1 MAKGESTLFKVW
13 CLAVICYYVSH
24 IPITLCLDLQ
34 GLLKAYYPSALK
46 ELLSWY
52 VKNFN
57 DPLMGGQPVW
67 FKSFIFWECFQVPYF
82 AVAANAMINRDNSI
96 RIPSIIYGAHV
107 STTVSAILSELY
119 FSTAVT
125 DEQRTILLGLYLP
138 YFIFPFSIL
147 VYFAAYSEPFGP
159 AMKKK
164 SR

>member
-1 MAKGESTLFKVW
+1 MAKAESVLFKAW
-13 CLAVICYYVSH
+13 CIAVICYYISH

-34 GLLKAYYPSALK
+34 GLLQPYYPAVLQ

-82 AVAANAMINRDNSI
+82 AVAANAMIRRDNSI

-107 STTVSAILSELY
+107 STTVSAILTDLY
-119 FSTAVT
+119 FSPKVT
-125 DEQRTILLGLYLP
+125 DDQRALLFGLYLP
-138 YFIFPFSIL
+138 YFIFPFCIL
-147 VYFAAYSEPFGP
+147 IYFAAYSEPFGP
-159 AMKKK
+159 SLKKK

>member
-1 MAKGESTLFKVW
+1 MAKVESLLFRVW
-13 CLAVICYYVSH
+13 CISVICYYVSH

-34 GLLKAYYPSALK
+34 GLLHSFYPTVLQD
-46 ELLSWY
+46 LLSWY

-107 STTVSAILSELY
+107 STTVSAILSDLY
-119 FSTAVT
+119 FSQKVT
-125 DEQRTILLGLYLP
+125 HEQRMVLLALYLP

-147 VYFAAYSEPFGP
+147 VYFAAYSEPFGS
-159 AMKKK
+159 ASKKK
-164 SR
+164 NR